1 MLEEVAKLV
10 FDAAKDFGLQIE
22 DVRIRRAD
30 LPTANSEAIFR
41 RMQTERQQEAA
52 QFRAE
57 GEEQSRRIRAESERE
72 RTILLANAERT
83 GEILRGEGDA
93 RKNKI
98 LADAYSLDEEFFDFL
113 RTMQACK
120 DTFGDTEM
128 SMVIA
133 PGQVCEKFF
142 GEIEI
147 KN

>member
-1 MLEEVAKLV
+1 MDTVKYLSGSCTFFA
-10 FDAAKDFGLQIE
+10 
-22 DVRIRRAD
+22 
-30 LPTANSEAIFR
+30 
-41 RMQTERQQEAA
+41 
-52 QFRAE
+52 RAE
-57 GEEQSRRIRAESERE
+57 GEELSKEIVASADRQQTVIIAE
-72 RTILLANAERT
+72 AERT
-83 GEILRGEGDA
+83 SSILRGEGDA
-93 RKNKI
+93 QKNKI

-113 RTMQACK
+113 RTMQACR